1 MGKIK
6 KTLTPDEYNQFKQ
19 SLLQLPSLINIV
31 LGLSDDV
38 RKIAEFLSECPNTL
52 FIGRGVMYPT
62 ALEGAPKLK
71 EISYI
76 HAEGMAAGELKHG
89 PISLIEKTFPTIV
102 LAPSDHLFEKTK
114 SNMVE
119 IQSRNGPI
127 ILLSDADGVENI
139 GEDVNFSLTL
149 PKVHPLLAPIIYT
162 IPLQLLAYHC
172 GVIKGLDVDNPRHLA
187 KSVTV
192 E

>member
-1 MGKIK
+1 M
-6 KTLTPDEYNQFKQ
+6 
-19 SLLQLPSLINIV
+19 
-31 LGLSDDV
+31 
-38 RKIAEFLSECPNTL
+38 
-52 FIGRGVMYPT
+52 
-62 ALEGAPKLK
+62 KLK

-89 PISLIEKTFPTIV
+89 PISLIERTFPTIV
-102 LAPSDHLFEKTK
+102 LAPSDYLFDKTK
-114 SNMVE
+114 SNMEE

-127 ILLSDADGVENI
+127 ILLSDAEGIDDV
-139 GEDVNFSLTL
+139 GEDVDFSLTL
-149 PKVHPLLAPIIYT
+149 PKVHPLFAPIIYT
-162 IPLQLLAYHC
+162 IPLQLLAYHS